1 MGIFLINIFNFC
13 DCCHAICTFKN
24 STNSPCKWAVA
35 VAFLYFVALLSH
47 KITPP
52 AIHGLSSGGR
62 TGRRNWVCWGW
73 GLRICTKAPKDVT
86 VLLQGQDALF
96 FLRISGLEIIFHCLK
111 LQELVINPITAVDFA
126 AVNVSRNKKNCRW
139 GLVFCVERNLYYC
152 GISYVRI
159 GSVASQGFET

>member
-1 MGIFLINIFNFC
+1 MGSQDLYKGPKGRHC
-13 DCCHAICTFKN
+13 A
-24 STNSPCKWAVA
+24 SPG
-35 VAFLYFVALLSH
+35 
-47 KITPP
+47 T
-52 AIHGLSSGGR
+52 
-62 TGRRNWVCWGW
+62 RRF
-73 GLRICTKAPKDVT
+73 I
-86 VLLQGQDALF
+86 